1 MYCHP
6 FFIYVIYYTIK
17 RNFVNGGFV
26 LIYFDACATGGNK
39 ADCVKEACHAHF
51 DKIANAGR
59 SGHALAVENGMMLS
73 DFREK
78 ICECFEGEDP
88 SRVIITKNCS
98 EALNLGILGITKGW
112 KKKIGIIPHVITSMN
127 EHNSV
132 LRPLFYLKSKGE
144 ISLSVLPPDK
154 NGGVSVSA
162 VKNAVKKTTRLV
174 CLNFVSNVTGGRSEI
189 EEIGEFL
196 SATDIIFICDGAQ
209 GLGHLR
215 LSGGN
220 IDVLCAPMHKAL
232 GGVMG
237 VGFALF
243 SEKAKPLPISFG
255 GTGVNSSS
263 LSQGVDFPES
273 FEVGTPNMLG
283 VCGSLAGLSHKM
295 ANFESGEKKVADL
308 TAHLRSFK
316 FDNLKEFSVPNEC
329 GIFSFLTSKYDSAE
343 LANIFNEKYNIA
355 CRGGLTCA
363 PLIHTHLGT
372 AKTGVCRISF
382 DEYNTHEE
390 IEVLA
395 TAIKDIAKQ

>member
-6 FFIYVIYYTIK
+6 FIVYVIYYTIK

-26 LIYFDACATGGNK
+26 LIYFDACATGGKK
-39 ADCVKEACHAHF
+39 ADCVKDACLAHF

-59 SGHALAVENGMMLS
+59 SGHLLAVENGMILS
-73 DFREK
+73 EFREK
-78 ICECFEGEDP
+78 ISESFGISNP
-88 SRVIITKNCS
+88 SRVVITKNCS
-98 EALNLGILGITKGW
+98 EALNLGILGILNGM
-112 KKKIGIIPHVITSMN
+112 KKKGGVIPHVITSMN

-132 LRPLFYLKSKGE
+132 LRPLFYLKSKGK
-144 ISLSVLPPDK
+144 ISLSVLPPAK
-154 NGGVSVSA
+154 NGGISVSA
-162 VKNAVKKTTRLV
+162 VKNSLKKSTRLV

-189 EEIGEFL
+189 EQIGEFL
-196 SATDIIFICDGAQ
+196 SKTDVVFLCDGAQ
-209 GLGHLR
+209 GLGHLKI
-215 LSGGN
+215 SAEN

-237 VGFALF
+237 VGFAGF
-243 SEKAKPLPISFG
+243 SEKANPLPISFG
-255 GTGVNSSS
+255 GTGVNSHA

-273 FEVGTPNMLG
+273 FEVGTQNMLG

-295 ANFESGEKKVADL
+295 ANFESSQNKVAEL

-316 FDNLKEFSVPNEC
+316 FENLKEFSVPNEC
-329 GIFSFLTSKYDSAE
+329 GIFSFLIGGYDSAE
-343 LANIFNEKYNIA
+343 LANILNEKYNIA

-363 PLIHTHLGT
+363 PLIHKHLGT
-372 AKTGVCRISF
+372 AKSGVLRISF

-395 TAIKDIAKQ
+395 SALKEISQS